1 MSQEQWYS
9 NTITVG
15 PTHPDTTHTYH
26 EELEFEELGSVGV
39 AVGGLEVGG
48 AGVLQSVAVGGS
60 TLEPQSLASACGLYR
75 WK

>member
-9 NTITVG
+9 NAITVD
-15 PTHPDTTHTYH
+15 PAHPDTTHTYH
-26 EELEFEELGSVGV
+26 EELELGSVGV
-39 AVGGLEVGG
+39 AVGRLEVGG
-48 AGVLQSVAVGGS
+48 AGVLRSVVVGGS